1 MPVVV
6 AAVAVFVER
15 KVPTRTEL
23 VALLLLTAGVIVSIF
38 EGKASG
44 NTLGISLSITGAH
57 CTLGQGLISQRHWP
71 VIWFRPGSPGQQPGC
86 SWPVIWSRNT
96 TPVTHHGAL
105 TGGLQSCRVARGP

>member
-23 VALLLLTAGVIVSIF
+23 VALLLLTAGVIVSVF

-44 NTLGISLSITGAH
+44 NTFGIAISITGA
-57 CTLGQGLISQRHWP
+57 QAEIRWP
-71 VIWFRPGSPGQQPGC
+71 EHIYLCIVSLFQ
-86 SWPVIWSRNT
+86 
-96 TPVTHHGAL
+96 L
-105 TGGLQSCRVARGP
+105 LRGH